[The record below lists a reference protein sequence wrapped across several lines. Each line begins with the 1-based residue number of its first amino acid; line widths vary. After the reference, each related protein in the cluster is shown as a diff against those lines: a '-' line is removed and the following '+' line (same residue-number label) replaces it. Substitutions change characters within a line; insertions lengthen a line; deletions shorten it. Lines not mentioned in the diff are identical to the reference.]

1 MSNTRTPH
9 QSSLHSRRTSTTRTL
24 FDATTL
30 VVAST
35 FFIAGIVSPDRA
47 ALAASVHAS
56 SMTTRPQDALP
67 AGSALVRAA
76 MDRMGGENW
85 RKISS
90 FQSVATAKS
99 AMGEAKI
106 EYRFVA
112 PDARV
117 LLQTMPSAPTSTTG
131 ANGAATPVRT
141 MELGVANGLAW
152 MGEPGQARAVDP
164 KMAEELAGGGD
175 LQTLVRSIEERFE
188 DFQTS
193 SRESINGRIV
203 WRITMTPRMTTTP
216 DARWTLYI
224 DAATGLVHGF
234 DIPAPPKDARANAP
248 TPTGQSIR
256 LEDWKP
262 VELGSASTLQRLLA
276 FRTAKVSAGGMETE
290 LVYSTVAV
298 DTLTPDAIRAPS
310 GIEPATTKPPASTS
324 PAVPAVP
331 AAPASPSE
339 RN

>member
-1 MSNTRTPH
+1 MSNTRTQH
-9 QSSLHSRRTSTTRTL
+9 QRSLHTRITRTIHAL

-47 ALAASVHAS
+47 AVAANSYAS

-85 RKISS
+85 RKINS
-90 FQSVATAKS
+90 FQSIATAKS

-112 PDARV
+112 PDARL
-117 LLQTMPSAPTSTTG
+117 LLQTMPSAPTG
-131 ANGAATPVRT
+131 ANGAAAPARV

-203 WRITMTPRMTTTP
+203 WRITMLPRTTATP

-224 DAATGLVHGF
+224 DAATGLIHGF

-262 VELGSASTLQRLLA
+262 VELGPACTLQRLLA

-290 LVYSTVAV
+290 LVYTTVAV
-298 DTLTPDAIRAPS
+298 DTLAPDAIRAPS
-310 GIEPATTKPPASTS
+310 SIEPAATKPPSSAN
-324 PAVPAVP
+324 PAAPAVP
-331 AAPASPSE
+331 AAPTSPNE
-339 RN
+339 RD

>member
-117 LLQTMPSAPTSTTG
+117 LLQTMPSAPSS
-131 ANGAATPVRT
+131 ANGAAAPARV
-141 MELGVANGLAW
+141 MELGVANGVAW

-234 DIPAPPKDARANAP
+234 DIPAPPKDTRANAP

-310 GIEPATTKPPASTS
+310 GIEPATAKPPASTS

>member
-1 MSNTRTPH
+1 M
-9 QSSLHSRRTSTTRTL
+9 
-24 FDATTL
+24 
-30 VVAST
+30 AST

-47 ALAASVHAS
+47 DAASAHAMALS
-56 SMTTRPQDALP
+56 SQDALP

-112 PDARV
+112 PDARL
-117 LLQTMPSAPTSTTG
+117 LLQTMPSAPTG
-131 ANGAATPVRT
+131 ANGVAAPART

-188 DFQTS
+188 DFQTT

-203 WRITMTPRMTTTP
+203 WRITMTPRTTATP
-216 DARWTLYI
+216 DARWTLFI
-224 DAATGLVHGF
+224 DAATGLIHGF
-234 DIPAPPKDARANAP
+234 DIPAPPNDMRANAP
-248 TPTGQSIR
+248 TPSGQSIR
-256 LEDWKP
+256 LDDWKP
-262 VELGSASTLQRLLA
+262 AELGPGCTLQRLIA
-276 FRTAKVSAGGMETE
+276 FRTANVSAGGMETE
-290 LVYSTVAV
+290 LVYTTVAV
-298 DTLTPDAIRAPS
+298 DTLKPDAIRAPS
-310 GIEPATTKPPASTS
+310 GIEPPATPQATPPAT
-324 PAVPAVP
+324 
-331 AAPASPSE
+331 APATAPATSGA
-339 RN
+339 RD